1 MVAVDLKI
9 TDFCPFGCPFCYQG
23 STLKGKDADLE
34 YLLEIF
40 DFLNGQN
47 VFEVVLGGG
56 EPTLHEYFSS
66 ILIELYKRKFTVG
79 LTTKNKHFYKHFPEY
94 KKFDDKEK
102 KYIYIGLSFSNA
114 EIIKEIIDNM
124 IEYLSEEKG
133 YKNFVFTIR
142 PHLIEGVDFKDG
154 KELSD
159 LLDRFSFL
167 SFKKKYLSVV
177 YDGVLL
183 LGYKSVE
190 RGKEYIVNFDKQS
203 IEEYLLYLKKKNFVS
218 DKGIGVLVD
227 SVIVENYPKVF
238 EGNLFF
244 REGEYTFYIDAV
256 KREISISSFS
266 SHKFPF
272 NDLYRDFEDFLKQR
286 FSLDV

>member
-9 TDFCPFGCPFCYQG
+9 TDFCPFNCPFCYQG
-23 STLKGKDADLE
+23 STLKGKNADWG
-34 YLLEIF
+34 YLLEVF

-56 EPTLHEYFSS
+56 EPTLHKHFSS
-66 ILIELYKRKFTVG
+66 ILLELYKRKFTVG
-79 LTTKNKHFYKHFPEY
+79 LTTKNKYFYKHFPEY
-94 KKFDDKEK
+94 EKFDDKET

-124 IEYLSEEKG
+124 VEYLRKIKG
-133 YKNFVFTIR
+133 YENFVFTIR
-142 PHLIEGVDFKDG
+142 PHLIEGVDFRNG
-154 KELSD
+154 QELND
-159 LLDRFSFL
+159 LIDKFSFS
-167 SFKKKYLSVV
+167 SFKKNYLSIV

-183 LGYKSVE
+183 LGYKFVE
-190 RGKEYIVNFDKQS
+190 RGKNYAVNFDKES
-203 IEEYLLYLKKKNFVS
+203 IEEYLFHLKKKDFFS

-227 SVIVENYPKVF
+227 SVIVENYPRVF

-256 KREISISSFS
+256 KKEISISSFS
-266 SHKFPF
+266 SEKFPF
-272 NDLYRDFEDFLKQR
+272 IDLDKDFESFLKLR
-286 FSLDV
+286 FSIDT

>member
-9 TDFCPFGCPFCYQG
+9 TDFCPFNCPFCYQG
-23 STLKGKDADLE
+23 STLKGTDADLG
-34 YLLEIF
+34 YLLEVF

-56 EPTLHEYFSS
+56 EPTLHKHFSS
-66 ILIELYKRKFTVG
+66 ILLELYKRKFTVG
-79 LTTKNKHFYKHFPEY
+79 LTTKNKYFYKHFPEY
-94 KKFDDKEK
+94 EKFDDKET

-124 IEYLSEEKG
+124 VEYLRKIKG
-133 YKNFVFTIR
+133 YENFVFTIR
-142 PHLIEGVDFKDG
+142 PHLIEGVDFRNG
-154 KELSD
+154 QELND
-159 LLDRFSFL
+159 LIDKFSFS
-167 SFKKKYLSVV
+167 SFKKNYLSIV

-183 LGYKSVE
+183 LGYKFVE
-190 RGKEYIVNFDKQS
+190 RGKNYAVNFDKES
-203 IEEYLLYLKKKNFVS
+203 IEEYLFHLKKKDFVS

-227 SVIVENYPKVF
+227 SVIVENYPRVF

-256 KREISISSFS
+256 KKEISISSFS
-266 SHKFPF
+266 SEKFPF
-272 NDLYRDFEDFLKQR
+272 SDLDKDFESFLKLR
-286 FSLDV
+286 FSIDT